1 MIQSNS
7 FVIKL
12 PPNFDINYTFNIKN
26 LITYKIQQHI
36 LDDLFKTSV
45 LLSLLG
51 VLKKTDQPIKPKNLR
66 KNEPK
71 KQNR

>member
-36 LDDLFKTSV
+36 LGDLFKTSV

-66 KNEPK
+66 KN
-71 KQNR
+71 